1 MLEAAAGALVQLFT
15 PYYFMLFMV
24 GIFMGLIT
32 GIIPGVG
39 GTVALALA
47 LPFVMKLDAVTALP
61 FMIGLISPVLTSD
74 SIPAILIGAP
84 GSASAA
90 ATMMDGFPM
99 AKKGE
104 AGRALGIAFTASAI
118 GGVFGAVLIAV
129 SIPILKP
136 LVLFFE
142 TPEFLALSVLAI
154 SSVAI
159 LSGGS
164 IMKGLGAAGIGLLLA
179 MIGEDPIRF
188 VPRWNFGVDYLVD
201 RIHIIPVAMGLFAIP
216 ELLET
221 CIAGSPIADISKESM
236 RGRYEG
242 LKDVLREWRLVL
254 SSSGIAS
261 FIGFLPGLGS
271 TVSTWICYTWSVITT
286 KDKSGFGKGEPRGV
300 VGCEAANNASAGG
313 AMIPTIAFGVPGS
326 TITALVLVVFW
337 AVDINPGPKLLT
349 EHLDLVYLIIWSI
362 ALANIIGAA
371 ICYLLTNKLAMLTKV
386 PPHIL
391 APLVLAVIVAGTLF
405 ATASVGGVV
414 ILIAFGILG
423 WFMKS
428 LGWPRPAFLLAFIL
442 GPVIERFYFHSIM
455 MYNYA
460 WLLRPAVIIILLCAA
475 AVIYLGL
482 TIQKKAENVEVTQP

>member
-15 PYYFMLFMV
+15 PYYFMLFIV

-39 GTVALALA
+39 GTVALALV

>member
-1 MLEAAAGALVQLFT
+1 MLEAAASALVQLFT

-24 GIFMGLIT
+24 GIFLGLLT

-39 GTVALALA
+39 GTVALALILPFTMKLEPVEA
-47 LPFVMKLDAVTALP
+47 LPLV
-61 FMIGLISPVLTSD
+61 IGLVSPVLTSD

-99 AKKGE
+99 AKRGE

-164 IMKGLGAAGIGLLLA
+164 ILKGLGTAGIGLLLA

-188 VPRWNFGVDYLVD
+188 VPRWNFGIDYLLNSISV
-201 RIHIIPVAMGLFAIP
+201 IPVAMGLFAIP

-221 CIAGSPIADISKESM
+221 CIAGTSIANVSKESM
-236 RGRYEG
+236 RGRREG
-242 LKDVLREWRLVL
+242 LMDVLREWKLVL
-254 SSSGIAS
+254 SSSGIAA

-271 TVSTWICYTWSVITT
+271 TVSTWICYTWSMITS
-286 KDKSGFGKGEPRGV
+286 KDKSGFGKGEIRGV
-300 VGCEAANNASAGG
+300 IGCEAANNASAGG

-326 TITALVLVVFW
+326 TVTALILVVFW
-337 AVDINPGPKLLT
+337 AVGINPGPKLLT
-349 EHLDLVYLIIWSI
+349 DHLDLVYLIIWSI

-371 ICYLLTNKLAMLTKV
+371 ICYLATNKLAMLTKV
-386 PPHIL
+386 PAHIL
-391 APLVLAVIVAGTLF
+391 APLVMTVIIAGTLY
-405 ATASVGGVV
+405 ATASVGGIV
-414 ILIAFGILG
+414 ILICTGILG

-428 LGWPRPAFLLAFIL
+428 LGWPRPVFLLAFIL
-442 GPVIERFYFHSIM
+442 GPVIERFYFHSVM

-460 WLLRPAVIIILLCAA
+460 WLLRPAVIVILVCSFGI
-475 AVIYLGL
+475 IYLGWK
-482 TIQKKAENVEVTQP
+482 IQGKATYTGGA